1 MSVSPKKNIN
11 HLALREGVVGNERR
25 AEILDKQF
33 AMSTLLPK
41 PVVYEDID
49 NAFKEFIKSVEMVS
63 DEGTVYPTMTLFSNQ
78 RFSEYSQTWKYTD
91 KNNNILLNF
100 KTVMREN
107 NPQYGKIVGAAWN
120 IPGDNRFYLVKR
132 VRVLDDNG
140 SESFL
145 DLKVRQP
152 MPVDLV
158 YKTSIF
164 TNKYQSLNK
173 YNESINELFKSRQ
186 QYICPN
192 GYYMPMTLEAI
203 SDESEYSID
212 DRQFYSQTFNIKLMG
227 YIVREEDFRID
238 EIPLKRMVTSP
249 FFVKTKRKK
258 ADVEIEECETIPS
271 EGYDFVPLKMNVTFP
286 GCVNSVTF
294 TMDAD
299 FSIEK
304 YEYENLVSKCRVFVN
319 DEELYTNGHIII
331 HENDSVKIMVRHKN
345 PLKEGKL
352 TIIGHDPNNVEWVE
366 GGKPVAME
374 YDGDFAALTVGD
386 KDIFAEGRE

>member
-1 MSVSPKKNIN
+1 MSVGPKKNIN

-25 AEILDKQF
+25 VEILDKQF

-49 NAFKEFIKSVEMVS
+49 NAFKEFIKSIEMVS

-107 NPQYGKIVGAAWN
+107 NPQYGKIVGAGWN
-120 IPGDNRFYLVKR
+120 IPGDNRFYLMKR
-132 VRVLDDNG
+132 VKVLDDNG

-173 YNESINELFKSRQ
+173 YNESVNELFRSRQ
-186 QYICPN
+186 QYVCPN
-192 GYYMPMTLEAI
+192 GYYMPMMLEAI

-212 DRQFYSQTFNIKLMG
+212 DRQFYSQTFTIKLMG
-227 YIVREEDFRID
+227 YIVREEDFRVD
-238 EIPLKRMVTSP
+238 EIPLKRSVTSP
-249 FFVKTKRKK
+249 FFTKTKRKK
-258 ADVEIEECETIPS
+258 ADVEIEECELEPK

-286 GCVNSVTF
+286 GCVNTVSFIMDEDF
-294 TMDAD
+294 T
-299 FSIEK
+299 IERC
-304 YEYENLVSKCRVFVN
+304 EYENLVSSCRIFVN
-319 DEELYTNGHIII
+319 DEEVFVGDLVIIRQ
-331 HENDSVKIMVRHKN
+331 NDNVRVKVRHKN
-345 PLKEGKL
+345 PLKDGRL

-366 GGKPVAME
+366 GGKPMAME
-374 YDGDFAALTVGD
+374 YVDEFEPLDVD
-386 KDIFAEGRE
+386 DEDIFVEENS